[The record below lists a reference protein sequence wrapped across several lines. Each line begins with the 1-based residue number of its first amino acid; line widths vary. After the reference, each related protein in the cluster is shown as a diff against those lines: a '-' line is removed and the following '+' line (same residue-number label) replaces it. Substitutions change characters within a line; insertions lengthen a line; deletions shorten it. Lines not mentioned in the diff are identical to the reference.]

1 LQIEGAPQRKHNPS
15 KFHKKKTSREK
26 KEHIEKKA
34 MDG

>member
-15 KFHKKKTSREK
+15 KVHKKNFKRE
-26 KEHIEKKA
+26 ERTYEKKA